1 MQCTPAQLALLAGAV
16 ETADITQAQRNELRS
31 VIMALVETADIT
43 QKDRNEVLSAIILA
57 RKPALQFRP
66 VDGAHLTNGGRWD
79 YPGAGRWLLHLA
91 AHNPDRW
98 VHVGQAAEI
107 KRLRMAAT
115 RAASALVT
123 VDPHLAKALAPAREP
138 EGPGVRFRRSAGR
151 TEMRWRRAP
160 GVSVAVGCWYEVG
173 VT

>member
-1 MQCTPAQLALLAGAV
+1 MQVTPSQLALLAGAV
-16 ETADITQAQRNELRS
+16 ETADLTQAQRNELRS
-31 VIMALVETADIT
+31 VIL
-43 QKDRNEVLSAIILA
+43 QA
-57 RKPALQFRP
+57 RAQALQFRP
-66 VDGAHLTNGGRWD
+66 VDGRHLTNGGWWD